1 MLQETHRRLQGLQC
15 GPAMVVCNDEH
26 RFMVAEQLREV
37 GAKVPRLFWSPRAAI
52 PPPPSPSPPCRC
64 RLTILTRCYWSCRQI
79 TM

>member
-37 GAKVPRLFWSPRAAI
+37 GAESATIILEPARRNTAPAI
-52 PPPPSPSPPCRC
+52 ALRS
-64 RLTILTRCYWSCRQI
+64 T
-79 TM
+79 